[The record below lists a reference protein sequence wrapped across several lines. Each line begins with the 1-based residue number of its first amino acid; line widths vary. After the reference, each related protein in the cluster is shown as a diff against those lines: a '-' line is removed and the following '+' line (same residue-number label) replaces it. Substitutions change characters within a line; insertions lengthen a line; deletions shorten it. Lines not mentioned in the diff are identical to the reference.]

1 MKPIQ
6 YRGGVLSV
14 VLLSALCFQVFAQEA
29 PLGAEL
35 APLLSLAKQF
45 NPEFAS
51 MRMEAQAAS
60 ERVLP
65 AGALPDPKF
74 RMELRDITKMGEQ
87 NPTLNPTDVGS
98 TRYLFMQ
105 DVPWFGKRDLKRD
118 IAELD
123 ATGVQSKAAGTWNEI
138 ASKIKIAQAQRYF
151 LHRNE
156 KLTLEISALLSQ
168 LEKVTQA
175 RYASGLAAQQDVIR
189 AQIEQTN
196 LKSELIALQG
206 ELRQVNARLNLLLA
220 RSAADPLAPP
230 EMMRSLPEPAQLE
243 LGMLGNRLQAKNPLL
258 FIEESR
264 QMVADK
270 NRELAYKNRYPDFTL
285 GISPIQYQGAVKEWE
300 LMFEI
305 NIPLQQTSRR
315 SQEREAE
322 AMLSAAKMR
331 REALSNQM
339 MADLAENISAIEVA
353 RKLDQ
358 LATNSLLPQSE
369 LTFNSALAGYEAGKV
384 DFSTLLEAQ
393 RQIRVARQTQIK
405 AQTEAQIRLA
415 EIEKLL
421 GESL

>member
-6 YRGGVLSV
+6 YQSCVLSV
-14 VLLSALCFQVFAQEA
+14 VLLSTLCFQLHAQET
-29 PLGAEL
+29 PPGAEL
-35 APLLSLAKQF
+35 EPLLSLAKQS
-45 NPEFAS
+45 NPEYAS
-51 MRMEAQAAS
+51 MRLEAQAAV

-74 RMELRDITKMGEQ
+74 RTELRDITKMGEQ

-105 DVPWFGKRDLKRD
+105 DVPWFGKRDLKRE

-138 ASKIKIAQAQRYF
+138 AAKIKITQAQRYS

-168 LEKVTQA
+168 LEKITQA

-189 AQIEQTN
+189 AQIEQTS

-220 RSAADPLAPP
+220 RSATAPLAPP
-230 EMMRSLPEPAQLE
+230 EGMRSLPEPAQLE
-243 LGMLGNRLQAKNPLL
+243 LAMLGNRLQAKNPLL
-258 FIEESR
+258 FVEESR
-264 QMVADK
+264 QNAADK
-270 NRELAYKNRYPDFTL
+270 RRELAYKNRYPDFTL
-285 GISPIQYQGAVKEWE
+285 GISPIQYRGSVKEWE

-339 MADLAENISAIEVA
+339 MSDLAENISAAEVA
-353 RKLDQ
+353 RKLDL